1 MMKCQAV
8 LLFAAV
14 IILLLVAQEVFKNS
28 FDAQN
33 FQRTKAKSDEG
44 EILAEIKR
52 AHKCNLS
59 RDCPPGHF
67 AVSVRSGAG
76 DIVGPHICFNGK
88 IVMNSVLNNVR
99 QGLNIVVVDGEKGV
113 VEKCGFLN
121 MDIGNREDILA
132 YLKEIK
138 PGRIVLV
145 ASFNDVAT
153 LLTNEIKE
161 TFVGMGSSFITSLK
175 LKDNWVFVGR
185 AATKTKSAFEKQ
197 AVNDEKTNA
206 YETWP
211 NMVEVAGCF
220 PRTPNAT
227 Q

>member
-1 MMKCQAV
+1 MKYQGKLFPFLFCSLLQSSFFFLLHKKTYACV
-8 LLFAAV
+8 LPL
-14 IILLLVAQEVFKNS
+14 
-28 FDAQN
+28 
-33 FQRTKAKSDEG
+33 
-44 EILAEIKR
+44 EIKR
-52 AHKCNLS
+52 AHRCNLS

-99 QGLNIVVVDGEKGV
+99 QGLNIVVVDGEKTPPRT
-113 VEKCGFLN
+113 FHWLL
-121 MDIGNREDILA
+121 DDILA

-153 LLTNEIKE
+153 LLTDEIKE